1 MRKYELFRIPHQ
13 QIKISDKRYL
23 NAGELN
29 RLFKGTVHL
38 EEKLDGSQMGISFK
52 GGKPYVQT
60 RNSHLLE
67 NDKRVA
73 FKGAWNWVWAHIDQI
88 ERLQG
93 FTVFGEWLYIQH
105 NLHYDQLPS
114 FFIAFDVWDN
124 KQGKYLDLSN
134 KSKFIADLGF
144 QKSPVLKSGHL
155 NPDLVFKMLTGNHYH
170 SNYSSIERIEGGVV
184 KNYGRGVFGKMV
196 LQEFLE
202 DLDDESHWTGRTP
215 RYNRLKDGLD
225 WDA

>member
-1 MRKYELFRIPHQ
+1 M
-13 QIKISDKRYL
+13 
-23 NAGELN
+23 
-29 RLFKGTVHL
+29 
-38 EEKLDGSQMGISFK
+38 DGSQMGISFK
-52 GGKPYVQT
+52 GGKPYIQT

-73 FKGAWNWVWAHIDQI
+73 FKGAWRWVWTHINHI

-124 KQGKYLDLSN
+124 KQSKYLNFIN
-134 KSKFIADLGF
+134 KSKFLVDRGF
-144 QKSPVLKSGHL
+144 QKSPLLSSGCL
-155 NPDLVFKMLTGNHYH
+155 NPNLVFETLIEDQHQSKF
-170 SNYSSIERIEGGVV
+170 SSTESVEGGVV
-184 KNYGRGVFGKMV
+184 KNYGKQAFGKMV
-196 LQEFLE
+196 LQEFLD
-202 DLDDESHWTGRTP
+202 DLDIESHWTGRTP
-215 RYNRLKDGLD
+215 RYNALKDGLD